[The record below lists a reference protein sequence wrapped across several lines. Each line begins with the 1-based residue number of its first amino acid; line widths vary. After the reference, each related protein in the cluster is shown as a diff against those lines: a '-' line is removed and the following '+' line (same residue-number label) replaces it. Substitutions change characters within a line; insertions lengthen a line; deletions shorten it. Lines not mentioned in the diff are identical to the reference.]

1 MTQLPKRVTITEV
14 GPRDGLQNEDRYV
27 ETPQKVEL
35 IARLADAGFSR
46 IEAGSFVSP
55 KAIPQMRD
63 AADVFA
69 SMPRREGV
77 TYIALVPNVV
87 GARNAI
93 AARADELATVV
104 SASETHNQ
112 RNINRS
118 VEESLR
124 EIEGVAALASDVGI
138 PWAGYVS
145 TAFGCPYEGDVPE
158 EQVVQLCRRLRNLG
172 AAVVALG
179 DTIGSGN
186 PRQVTSLVRA
196 VQDALPDTPLRLHA
210 HDTRGTGLAN
220 VFAALQEGVDSF
232 DASVGGMGGCPY
244 APGAAGNVATED
256 VIYMMEEMGIATGV
270 DLSALVKVACWTE
283 GIIGR
288 QLPGRVKDAGVTS
301 ATELDDR

>member
-1 MTQLPKRVTITEV
+1 MATLPERVTITEV

-35 IARLADAGFSR
+35 IARLAAAGFSR

-69 SMPRREGV
+69 AMPRREGV

-87 GARNAI
+87 GARHAI
-93 AARADELATVV
+93 AAHADELATVV
-104 SASETHNQ
+104 SASETHNM
-112 RNINRS
+112 RNIHRS

-124 EIEGVAALASDVGI
+124 EIEGVATLAIEAGI

-158 EQVVQLCRRLRNLG
+158 ERVVQLCRRLRDLG

-179 DTIGSGN
+179 DTIGAAQTFSRIRRRRRICQTARNLSG
-186 PRQVTSLVRA
+186 PCPFKLARQC
-196 VQDALPDTPLRLHA
+196 
-210 HDTRGTGLAN
+210 
-220 VFAALQEGVDSF
+220 E
-232 DASVGGMGGCPY
+232 
-244 APGAAGNVATED
+244 
-256 VIYMMEEMGIATGV
+256 
-270 DLSALVKVACWTE
+270 
-283 GIIGR
+283 
-288 QLPGRVKDAGVTS
+288 
-301 ATELDDR
+301 

>member
-1 MTQLPKRVTITEV
+1 MAQLPERVTITEV
-14 GPRDGLQNEDRYV
+14 GPRDGLQNEDLYV

-35 IARLADAGFSR
+35 IARLAAAGFSR
-46 IEAGSFVSP
+46 IEAGSFVSA

-69 SMPRREGV
+69 AMPRREGV

-87 GARNAI
+87 GAGNAI

-104 SASETHNQ
+104 SASEVHNK

-124 EIEGVAALASDVGI
+124 EIEGVAALASDAGI
-138 PWAGYVS
+138 PWAGFVS

-179 DTIGSGN
+179 DTIGAGN

-196 VQDALPDTPLRLHA
+196 VQDALPNTPLRLHA

-220 VFAALQEGVDSF
+220 ILAALQEGVTSF

-256 VIYMMEEMGIATGV
+256 VVYMMEEMGIATGV
-270 DLSALVKVACWTE
+270 DLSALVEVARWME
-283 GIIGR
+283 SIIGR
-288 QLPGRVKDAGVTS
+288 QLPGRVKDAGVMR
-301 ATELDDR
+301 AAEMK